1 MLVAVARVGTTDRG
15 HHGAAIAP
23 DHGAA
28 VAPVHEPATPTVSE
42 APPTTLDDRPRPK
55 QPEVLVTTA
64 TTGEG
69 IPELLASL
77 DRHRAAGRGGGATT
91 SARLARAEAQVRAIL
106 AERTRAELDSAER
119 RESTRAILRAVA
131 DHELDPFSA
140 VDRLL
145 ASLRG

>member
-1 MLVAVARVGTTDRG
+1 MPAEPELPPD
-15 HHGAAIAP
+15 AAPSPIA
-23 DHGAA
+23 A
-28 VAPVHEPATPTVSE
+28 
-42 APPTTLDDRPRPK
+42 DRPRPK

-77 DRHRAAGRGGGATT
+77 DRHRAAGQGGAAT
-91 SARLARAEAQVRAIL
+91 STARMARAEAQVWAIL
-106 AERTRAELDSAER
+106 ADRTRAELDTADR
-119 RESTRAILRAVA
+119 REATAAILRAVA
-131 DHELDPFSA
+131 DHELDPFTA

>member
-1 MLVAVARVGTTDRG
+1 MLVAVARVGTADRG
-15 HHGAAIAP
+15 HHGAAMAP
-23 DHGAA
+23 DMEPAPPTAAGAA
-28 VAPVHEPATPTVSE
+28 PATP
-42 APPTTLDDRPRPK
+42 DDRPRPK

-69 IPELLASL
+69 ILELLASL
-77 DRHRAAGRGGGATT
+77 DRHRAAGQGGGVT
-91 SARLARAEAQVRAIL
+91 STARLARAEAQVRAIL
-106 AERTRAELDSAER
+106 AERTRAELDSPER
-119 RESTRAILRAVA
+119 REATQAILRAVA